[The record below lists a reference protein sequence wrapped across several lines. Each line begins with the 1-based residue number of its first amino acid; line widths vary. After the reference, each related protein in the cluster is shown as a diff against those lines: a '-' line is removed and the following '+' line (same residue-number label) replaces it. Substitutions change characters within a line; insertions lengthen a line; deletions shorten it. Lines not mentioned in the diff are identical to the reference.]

1 MDAGWSAGKEDV
13 VEESGNRQ
21 RVQKTFRDWQEGT
34 GYITDLLAD
43 NLR

>member
-21 RVQKTFRDWQEGT
+21 RVQKTFAT
-34 GYITDLLAD
+34 GRRAPDT
-43 NLR
+43 